1 MAQNRPGLYVRPARP
16 DLATILGLVLAIGS
30 ILGGLILEGGSL
42 RDVRQLTAAMIV
54 LGGTLGAVMVAT
66 PLEVCKAAFQRLLSV
81 LLHRAHP
88 VAATLDSIVHFAER
102 ARRNGLASL
111 EDEASNVDDPFL
123 AKALNLAVD
132 GTEIAEIR
140 SMMLL
145 DLQME
150 EERAEA
156 IAKVWEAA
164 AGYAPTI
171 GIIGA
176 VLGLIQVMK
185 NLQNLDEVGRG
196 IAVAF
201 VATVYGVASANL
213 LFLPAAS
220 KLRARDRRLFQMREM
235 VVEGV
240 VAIAEGMNPKLIRLK
255 LEAFVPVAQPLK
267 ARSGAVRMHA
277 AQVATNKS

>member
-1 MAQNRPGLYVRPARP
+1 M
-16 DLATILGLVLAIGS
+16 ATILGLVLAIGS

-255 LEAFVPVAQPLK
+255 LEAFAPVAQPLK